1 MRKPLLFAAGTV
13 VVAGVAIGVLI
24 NTTSPAPAPPS
35 DKDHSSVTDDQSAP
49 EDDWDEIDPEEP
61 IIDGDPPLTAE
72 DYVRDS
78 QPDSQTADDG
88 MTLIPGTAVSGEGWT
103 AEAPG

>member
-1 MRKPLLFAAGTV
+1 MRKPLMFAAGTV

-24 NTTSPAPAPPS
+24 NTTSSDPSPPS

-78 QPDSQTADDG
+78 KPDSQTADDG
-88 MTLIPGTAVSGEGWT
+88 MSQVSGPSVTGGGWT